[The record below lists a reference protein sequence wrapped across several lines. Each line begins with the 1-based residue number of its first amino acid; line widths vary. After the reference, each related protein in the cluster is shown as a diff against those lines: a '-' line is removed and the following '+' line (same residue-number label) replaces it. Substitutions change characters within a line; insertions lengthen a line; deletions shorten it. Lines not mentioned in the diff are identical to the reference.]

1 VLPIGNQAGAN
12 PFMLGGGMGGM
23 GGFGGGM
30 GMGGGGGGF
39 CMGGFCMGGF
49 GGMMGGFGFMDVE
62 DDLRVDRLGIR
73 DR

>member
-30 GMGGGGGGF
+30 GGGMGGF
-39 CMGGFCMGGF
+39 CMGGFCGGGF
-49 GGMMGGFGFMDVE
+49 GGMMGGGGFMDVE
-62 DDLRVDRLGIR
+62 DDPRFDRLEIR